1 MNTLF
6 KELLNT
12 VWELEHD
19 FDKIPESRQS
29 LLKDLT
35 TYIRNRRNDNDI
47 RLIFICTH
55 NSRRSHIAQIWAQT
69 AAYHYEIK
77 KIHCFSGGTEVSVFH
92 PNAVKALEKAGFRIK
107 KKSSG
112 DNPVYSVYFC
122 NEQIP
127 VTAFSKLY
135 SNSFNPQSEFVA
147 VMTCSA
153 ANESCPFVSGSIF
166 RIPLTYEDPKIFD
179 QTVEA
184 DQRYFDKV
192 REIGREM
199 LFVFSGI

>member
-1 MNTLF
+1 ME
-6 KELLNT
+6 KLLKGLLST
-12 VWELEHD
+12 VRELEHE

-35 TYIRNRRNDNDI
+35 TYIRNRRKDNDI

-69 AAYHYEIK
+69 AAYHYNITG
-77 KIHCFSGGTEVSVFH
+77 IRCFSGGTEETAFH
-92 PNAVKALEKAGFRIK
+92 PNAVKALEKAGFRIR

-112 DNPVYSVYFC
+112 HNPVYSVYFSD
-122 NEQIP
+122 EQKP

-135 SNSFNPQSEFVA
+135 NNPFNPQSDFVA

-153 ANESCPFVSGSIF
+153 ANESCPFIPGTIF
-166 RIPLTYEDPKIFD
+166 RIPVTYEDPEIFD
-179 QTVEA
+179 QTDEA

-199 LFVFSGI
+199 LYVFSEV